1 MSRAAVLR
9 LSDIQLAPEPAPR
22 WDDELRAFLDGETHG
37 EPLLHALYDNVLDEE
52 IPARLLEALR
62 G

>member
-1 MSRAAVLR
+1 MARAAVLR
-9 LSDIQLAPEPAPR
+9 IADFQLAAEPTPS
-22 WDDELRAFLDGETHG
+22 WDDELRAFLDGDTNG
-37 EPLLHALYDNVLDEE
+37 EPLFHAIYDNVLDEP

>member
-1 MSRAAVLR
+1 MARTAALR
-9 LSDIQLAPEPAPR
+9 WTDIAIDAPPSIN
-22 WDDELRAFLDGETHG
+22 DEIRAFLDGETNG
-37 EPLLHALYDNVLDEE
+37 EPLLHALYDHVLDEA